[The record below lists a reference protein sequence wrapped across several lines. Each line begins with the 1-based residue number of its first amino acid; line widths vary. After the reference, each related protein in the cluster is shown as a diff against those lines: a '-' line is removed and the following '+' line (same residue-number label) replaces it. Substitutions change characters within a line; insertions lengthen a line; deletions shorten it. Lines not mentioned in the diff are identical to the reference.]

1 MIAEPVEKNYTVPQG
16 ADFPIRM
23 RYLQS
28 NGTPV
33 NLSGATIRGALRK
46 HPSDVSATI
55 NFTSAN
61 SNIYLDIASGYFGI
75 NFVASA
81 TTQIEPTKYY
91 YDIEVVLPSGD
102 VTRAMQGIIT
112 LTPEITK

>member
-23 RYLQS
+23 RYLVS
-28 NGTPV
+28 NVPV
-33 NLSGATIRGALRK
+33 NLSGATIRGAIRK
-46 HPSDVSATI
+46 HPSDATATI

-61 SNIYLDIASGYFGI
+61 SNVYLDVATGYFGI
-75 NFVASA
+75 NLVASA
-81 TTQIEPTKYY
+81 TTAIEPTKYY